1 MAHLFSQIPRAQI
14 QRSSFN
20 RSHTYKTAFD
30 SNYLIPFFCD
40 EVLPGDTFNLKANL
54 FGRLSTPAV
63 PILDNLYL
71 DTFFFFVPTRL
82 VWSNWQKFNGEQED
96 PGDSTDFLVPTVDCD
111 GTSGSIYDYF
121 GIPYLEGNGAA
132 DGTTIE
138 VNSLPDT
145 GYRNNHK
152 YYHSCHH
159 NQQ

>member
-63 PILDNLYL
+63 PILDNHYLYL
-71 DTFFFFVPTRL
+71 YLYLYLNLYDLNIFSLATF
-82 VWSNWQKFNGEQED
+82 
-96 PGDSTDFLVPTVDCD
+96 
-111 GTSGSIYDYF
+111 Y
-121 GIPYLEGNGAA
+121 
-132 DGTTIE
+132 
-138 VNSLPDT
+138 
-145 GYRNNHK
+145 
-152 YYHSCHH
+152 
-159 NQQ
+159 